1 MPTGP
6 QGQVRPSDTIENAI
20 LVARIATGEIE
31 EIYPSDEEDVALEGL
46 EPSSRPPSGGGSIH

>member
-31 EIYPSDEEDVALEGL
+31 EEFSIDNHQSPQGEAPTPEGV
-46 EPSSRPPSGGGSIH
+46 EPSSSP

>member
-6 QGQVRPSDTIENAI
+6 QGQVRPSETIENAI

-31 EIYPSDEEDVALEGL
+31 EILPV
-46 EPSSRPPSGGGSIH
+46 R